1 MVDVLFENQ
10 MKGIIM
16 KLTKAVK
23 SYVEEKWLPIY
34 CNQLKVSIP
43 DIVYRH
49 CDVMR
54 LPKNIT
60 NGRRYSARKYLGVC
74 YMYDGI
80 IFINVKKFQSIVRL
94 KRTLAHELIHL
105 RFPHLSHGREFEKKI
120 DKLMKRVEFRK
131 YRGNYKW
138 AWDGI
143 K

>member
-1 MVDVLFENQ
+1 
-10 MKGIIM
+10 M
-16 KLTKAVK
+16 KLTNAVK
-23 SYVEEKWLPIY
+23 SYVEKMWLPRY
-34 CNQLKVSIP
+34 CNQLKVNIP
-43 DIVYRH
+43 DMVYRH

-60 NGRRYSARKYLGVC
+60 DGRRYSARKYLGVC

-80 IFINVKKFQSIVRL
+80 IFLNVKKFHSKVRL

-120 DKLMKRVEFRK
+120 DQLMRGVEFKK

-138 AWDGI
+138 AWQGI
-143 K
+143 KN